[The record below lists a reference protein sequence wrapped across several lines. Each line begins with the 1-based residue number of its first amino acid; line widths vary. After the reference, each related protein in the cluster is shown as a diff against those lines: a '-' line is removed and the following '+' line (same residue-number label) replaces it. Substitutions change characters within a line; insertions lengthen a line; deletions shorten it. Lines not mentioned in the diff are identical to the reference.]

1 MFNQVG
7 WGEIIVLLL
16 VGLFVFG
23 PERLPKVAKDAGRML
38 RELRRMANAARDDIR
53 GELGPEFADLDVRSL
68 HPRAFVQK
76 HLFDED
82 DADDPLIPPYLTKR
96 APLEKNPLGL
106 PDVKAFLAGGTA
118 GNGAGSANGASTNGA
133 NTNGAN
139 TNGGS
144 ADAVGAR
151 ASLRKPPAAVDQ
163 NNPSVP
169 PQAAVRDSVA
179 SDPAVPFDA
188 DAT

>member
-7 WGEIIVLLL
+7 WGEIVVLLL

-38 RELRRMANAARDDIR
+38 RELRRMANAAREDIR

-68 HPRAFVQK
+68 NPRAFVQK

-82 DADDPLIPPYLTKR
+82 DEDDPLIPPYLTR
-96 APLEKNPLGL
+96 RTPLDKNPLGL
-106 PDVKAFLAGGTA
+106 PDARSFLAGEPVTSRNRAPNRGPSLSKTVPT
-118 GNGAGSANGASTNGA
+118 GSG
-133 NTNGAN
+133 
-139 TNGGS
+139 
-144 ADAVGAR
+144 
-151 ASLRKPPAAVDQ
+151 
-163 NNPSVP
+163 
-169 PQAAVRDSVA
+169 
-179 SDPAVPFDA
+179 PAVPTQPGGDPVTPFDS

>member
-7 WGEIIVLLL
+7 WGEIVVLLL

-68 HPRAFVQK
+68 NPRAFVQK

-82 DADDPLIPPYLTKR
+82 DEDDPLIPPYLTKR
-96 APLEKNPLGL
+96 TPLDRNPLGL
-106 PDVKAFLAGGTA
+106 PDARSFLAGEPVTGR
-118 GNGAGSANGASTNGA
+118 N
-133 NTNGAN
+133 
-139 TNGGS
+139 
-144 ADAVGAR
+144 R
-151 ASLRKPPAAVDQ
+151 ATSPAPSLSKTVPTG
-163 NNPSVP
+163 SVP
-169 PQAAVRDSVA
+169 TGSVPTGSVPTGSGPNGSGPTLPAQAAA
-179 SDPAVPFDA
+179 DPVIPFDS